1 VMSQKL
7 LQYINWIA
15 APCN

>member
-1 VMSQKL
+1 MSQKL